1 MRDRRLLRVSVLHS
15 KMGKNK
21 KEIKF
26 DDFKSKIY
34 WVDSTD
40 SKKFKWLCYHFNF
53 STHKDIDLIVKE
65 INIFVHNTIKVAKQV
80 ITNLNDMEP
89 VQNATRKFILVVDI
103 NGISMLDY
111 VLEQTGVCLDMEVQ

>member
-1 MRDRRLLRVSVLHS
+1 
-15 KMGKNK
+15 MGKNK

-65 INIFVHNTIKVAKQV
+65 INIFVHNTVKVAKQV
-80 ITNLNDMEP
+80 ITNLDDMEP